1 MSVLMTQHPL
11 ITDLPCHVVDP
22 EIFFAE
28 GPGEIEYAKGL
39 CAGCP
44 IRSECLDG
52 AVTRREACGV
62 WGGELIVNGTIVAR
76 KRPRGRPR
84 KQPLPI
90 VATPPARMQNPV
102 RQVGRAPNASAA

>member
-1 MSVLMTQHPL
+1 MSVSMTQQPL
-11 ITDLPCHVVDP
+11 IADLPCRGVDP
-22 EIFFAE
+22 EIFFAD

-52 AVTRREACGV
+52 AVARREVCGV
-62 WGGELIVNGTIVAR
+62 WGGELIVNGAVVAR

-90 VATPPARMQNPV
+90 VPTPPARVADPV
-102 RQVGRAPNASAA
+102 RQVGRTRNASAA